1 MRLIPVVLLL
11 SLLAGSGTAGAQNPQ
26 VRKGF
31 TAAVG
36 LGVGSAGLSCD
47 GCASDRASGG
57 GLRFMFGG
65 ALKPN
70 LVLAGEGEGWSK
82 TDLDGSESTITWTS
96 FVTQWYP
103 KQASGFFVKAGL
115 GISAISIATRSAGR
129 TDRLETF
136 APGLVAGAG
145 YDIRVGRN
153 FSLTPYATLLYAAR
167 AGSFYGQS
175 AGGNLLHIGLA
186 TTWH

>member
-11 SLLAGSGTAGAQNPQ
+11 SLLSVSGTAGAQKPQ
-26 VRKGF
+26 IRKGF

-36 LGVGSAGLSCD
+36 LGLGSALVSCD
-47 GCASDRASGG
+47 GCTSDRANGL

-70 LVLAGEGEGWSK
+70 LILAGEAEGWSK
-82 TDLDGSESTITWTS
+82 TELDNSQSGVTWTS
-96 FVTQWYP
+96 FVTLWYP
-103 KQASGFFVKAGL
+103 KPASGFFVKGGV
-115 GISAISIATRSAGR
+115 GISSISILTQSAGR
-129 TDRLETF
+129 TDRLETL

-145 YDIRVGRN
+145 YDIRVGRT
-153 FSLTPYATLLYAAR
+153 FSLTPYATLLYAAK
-167 AGSFYGQS
+167 AGALDRFR
-175 AGGNLLHIGLA
+175 AGGNLLNVGLA